1 MAFCPKCNGEMG
13 MMDRVCPK
21 CGYDFPPANPRESG
35 PEGLAYSPLGDIA
48 LMVGQVIAA
57 LQCVIAVLFAVYSL
71 FTLHPI
77 RSFVSI
83 VSAFLSLALLVV
95 FTRVQGMG
103 EKRTR

>member
-21 CGYDFPPANPRESG
+21 CGYDFPSPKLPREAG
-35 PEGLAYSPLGDIA
+35 PEGLAFSPLGDIA
-48 LMVGQVIAA
+48 LMVGQVITA

-77 RSFVSI
+77 QSFVSI

-95 FTRVQGMG
+95 FTRVQDIG
-103 EKRTR
+103 KRRI